1 MADRNITSF
10 NNLSE
15 KDFIKK
21 VKEFFGD
28 SKHTY
33 FVETYGCQMNVRDSQ
48 TLKGFFEEMGYTP
61 SEDRQ
66 SADAVIFNTCCVR
79 EGAEDRLLGNLGKL
93 KQEKKKRPHMLI
105 MICGCM
111 MQEEGS
117 KEKIKKRF
125 PFVDV
130 VFGTHN
136 THQLP
141 KLMFSAL
148 TKNEAQ
154 YSIWEKEDA
163 IVEDMPVLREKD
175 SFGWINIMYGCNNFC
190 SYCIVPYVRG
200 RERSRKSE
208 DILGEAIS
216 LAKNGV
222 KEITLLGQ
230 NVNSYGK
237 NCDEISFPDLL
248 RKLNKVDGIERIRF
262 MTSHPKDLSD
272 DLIDAMAEC
281 EKVCKYI
288 HLPVQSGSD
297 RILKLMNR
305 KYTREDYF
313 RLVEKLRKKMPD
325 IAISTDII
333 VGFPTETDE
342 DFEDTYDL
350 YKKVCF
356 NSAFTFI
363 YSPRINTPA
372 AKMDGQV
379 AEEKTKERMAKLI
392 ALSEECSLKA
402 NSYYLDK
409 TYPVLVEGISRRNEN
424 MVSGRTEHGRMV
436 SFEGSSDLIGKTV
449 NVKITKVKL
458 NTLMGNLEEK

>member
-1 MADRNITSF
+1 MPEMEYI
-10 NNLSE
+10 L
-15 KDFIKK
+15 K
-21 VKEFFGD
+21 VKEFFGER
-28 SKHTY
+28 KHTY

-48 TLKGFFEEMGYTP
+48 TLRGFFEEMGYEL
-61 SEDRQ
+61 SGSREQ
-66 SADAVIFNTCCVR
+66 ADAVIFNTCCVR

-93 KQEKKKRPHMLI
+93 KGEKKKRPDMLV

-136 THQLP
+136 TSEMP
-141 KLMFSAL
+141 KLMYNAL
-148 TKNEAQ
+148 TKKERC
-154 YSIWEKEDA
+154 YSVWESEGD

-175 SFGWINIMYGCNNFC
+175 IFGWINIMYGCNNFC

-200 RERSRKSE
+200 RERSRRSE
-208 DILGEAIS
+208 DIINEAVQ
-216 LAKNGV
+216 LAKSGV

-237 NCDEISFPDLL
+237 SSDEISFPELL
-248 RKLNKVDGIERIRF
+248 RRLNKVDGIERIRF

-272 DLIDAMAEC
+272 ELIQVMAEC

-288 HLPVQSGSD
+288 HLPLQSGSD
-297 RILKLMNR
+297 RILKMMNR
-305 KYTREDYF
+305 RYTRADY
-313 RLVEKLRKKMPD
+313 LTIVKKLRAAMPE

-342 DFEDTYDL
+342 DFQDTFDL
-350 YKKVCF
+350 YNEVKF

-372 AKMDGQV
+372 AKMEGRVSD
-379 AEEKTKERMAKLI
+379 EKTRERMARLI
-392 ALSEECSLKA
+392 ALSEECSLETNKI
-402 NSYYLDK
+402 YLNK
-409 TYPVLVEGISRRNEN
+409 TYPVLVEGKAKREEG
-424 MVSGRTEHGRMV
+424 MLAGKTDHGRNVTFM
-436 SFEGSSDLIGKTV
+436 GTDALIGKTV
-449 NVKITKVKL
+449 NVKITGSRL
-458 NTLMGNLEEK
+458 NMLKGELEED

>member
-1 MADRNITSF
+1 MVERNITSF
-10 NNLSE
+10 ENLPE
-15 KDFIKK
+15 KEYIIK
-21 VKEFFGD
+21 VKEFFND
-28 SKHTY
+28 KKHTY

-61 SEDRQ
+61 SADRQ
-66 SADAVIFNTCCVR
+66 NADAVIFNTCCVR

-93 KQEKKKRPHMLI
+93 KQEKKKRPEMLI

-136 THQLP
+136 THELP
-141 KLMFSAL
+141 KLMYSAL
-148 TKNEAQ
+148 TKNQSQ

-175 SFGWINIMYGCNNFC
+175 VFSWINIMYGCNNFC

-208 DILGEAIS
+208 DIIKEATS

-237 NCDEISFPDLL
+237 NTDEITFPDLL
-248 RKLNKVDGIERIRF
+248 RKLNKVEGLERIRF

-288 HLPVQSGSD
+288 HLPVQSGSN
-297 RILKLMNR
+297 RILSLMNR

-313 RLVEKLRKKMPD
+313 ALVEKLRKKMPD

-342 DFEDTYDL
+342 DFEDTCDL

-363 YSPRINTPA
+363 YSPRIGTPA
-372 AKMDGQV
+372 SKMEGQV
-379 AEEKTKERMAKLI
+379 TEEKNKERMARLI
-392 ALSEECSLKA
+392 KISEECSIKA
-402 NSYYLDK
+402 NSLYLQK
-409 TYPVLVEGISRRNEN
+409 TYPVLVEGISKRDEN
-424 MVSGRTEHGRMV
+424 MISGRTEHGRMV
-436 SFEGSSDLIGKTV
+436 TFQGSTDLIGKTV

-458 NTLMGNLEEK
+458 NTLMGETEE